1 MSERP
6 PNTRPISRRTFG
18 RALGAGAVAAALPGR
33 AGANE
38 NALPVLQP
46 SVIPPTSAKVQT
58 TACAYCVV
66 GCGYKVYTW
75 PVGEMGGASAEEN
88 AFGVNFPVRP
98 MAGYW
103 VSPQMHNEVQIDGE
117 PHHVV
122 VLPDPEATVVNVG
135 GNYSLGGSLARRL
148 YNPDTP
154 TADRFQFPQIR
165 VGDDLVR
172 ITWEEATDL
181 MARVSRHVLDTRGP
195 LAWGMKTYSYQFYEN
210 TYAITKLAFDAVGTP
225 CWAPHDSPLHGSD
238 TPGLSD
244 AGIDPFGASYQDWKD
259 ADVILV
265 SGVSLY
271 EAKAILFD
279 DWVRPGGARLIVV
292 DPRRS
297 PTAEYAL
304 ESGGLH
310 LQLKPGTDALLCNAL
325 AWIIIDEGWADEE
338 FIERWTARPDDI
350 PARDSTDWRRAR
362 HALTYAEYVDFI
374 RGEPLHV
381 PELAAEETG
390 VSVSQLYTAARYMAE
405 PRPGGPPR
413 TSLMLEKG
421 NYWGFNYPNSASLV
435 SLGLLVGAGNRPGRM
450 IGRGGGHQRGMIAGG
465 HYPYERSPD
474 RIAGQPVGLN
484 LDRWAAEGNLAFAW
498 AIGCTWA
505 AGGTTNASRLF
516 SQMHAQARGAPDQL
530 DASVFPNGLD
540 GGLDVG
546 LAAAILR
553 RRVDAG
559 GLVFVQQDIYPQTL
573 TELAD
578 LVLPAASWGEDRF
591 SRMNGERRLRTYAHI
606 CDAPGE
612 AKSDWWIVA
621 RFAQDMG
628 YEGFDWQTS
637 ADLFEEAGLHSAK
650 AHDYRAVIE
659 LARDLGQSPVA
670 LVEAM
675 GTTGIQ
681 CPVVRDGDTLR
692 GTVRLHSDGFNT
704 KTKRAFFVR
713 GSYTMATRQRERL
726 APRDGEHWVINR
738 RASTV
743 WSAMI
748 EDLRNPFRM
757 AQLPNNPIQMHPD
770 DARASGLEHG
780 DAVRVVRTDPD
791 GSFEGVLDVTDAV
804 RPGVVCTYFN
814 FTGDLRYAANNV
826 TSSEGDPVSGK
837 VPFKLGR
844 GRVERIEDGR

>member
-1 MSERP
+1 MSER
-6 PNTRPISRRTFG
+6 RIDRRAFG
-18 RALGAGAVAAALPGR
+18 KALGKALSAGAVTAALPGR
-33 AGANE
+33 ASANADPLAVIP
-38 NALPVLQP
+38 N
-46 SVIPPTSAKVQT
+46 SVIPPTTAKVQT
-58 TACAYCVV
+58 TACAYCIV

-75 PVGEMGGASAEEN
+75 PVGEMGGPTAGEN
-88 AFGVNFPVRP
+88 AFGVDFPVRA

-117 PHHVV
+117 PHHVI

-148 YNPDTP
+148 YNPDSP
-154 TADRFQFPQIR
+154 TADRLQFPQLR
-165 VGDDLVR
+165 VGDALVR
-172 ITWEEATDL
+172 IRWSEAIDL
-181 MARVSRHVLDTRGP
+181 LARVSQHVLDTRGP

-210 TYAITKLAFDAVGTP
+210 TYAITKLAFDAIGTP

-244 AGIDPFGASYQDWKD
+244 AGVDAFGAAYQDWKD
-259 ADVILV
+259 ADVIFV

-310 LQLKPGTDALLCNAL
+310 LQLVPGTDALLCNAL

-338 FIERWTARPDDI
+338 FIERWTA
-350 PARDSTDWRRAR
+350 WAR
-362 HALTYAEYVDFI
+362 HALTYADYVDFI
-374 RGEPLHV
+374 RNEPLHV

-390 VSVSQLYTAARYMAE
+390 VSVSQLYAAARLMAE
-405 PRPGGPPR
+405 PRPGGRPR

-421 NYWGFNYPNSASLV
+421 NYWGLNYPNSASLA

-465 HYPYERSPD
+465 QYPLERSPD

-484 LDRWAAEGNLAFAW
+484 LDRWAAEGNLSLAW
-498 AIGCTWA
+498 TIGCTWA
-505 AGGTTNASRLF
+505 AGGTSDAARLF
-516 SQMHAQARGAPDQL
+516 SQVHAQAREAPDQL
-530 DASVFPNGLD
+530 DDSVCPNGPQ

-591 SRMNGERRLRTYAHI
+591 SRMNGERRLRTYARI
-606 CDAPGE
+606 CDPPGE
-612 AKSDWWIVA
+612 ARSDWWIIA
-621 RFAQDMG
+621 RFAEAMG
-628 YEGFDWQTS
+628 FEGFDWETS
-637 ADLFEEAGLHSAK
+637 AELFSEAGMRSAK

-659 LARDLGQSPVA
+659 LARDQGRSAVEI
-670 LVEAM
+670 VEAM

-681 CPVVRDGDTLR
+681 CPVVREGDTLR
-692 GTVRLHSDGFNT
+692 GTVRLHADGFST
-704 KTKRAFFVR
+704 KTGRAFFVR
-713 GSYTMATRQRERL
+713 GSYTAASRQRERL
-726 APRDGEHWVINR
+726 APRDGELWVINR

-748 EDLRNPFRM
+748 EDLRNPFRIE
-757 AQLPNNPIQMHPD
+757 QLPNNPIQMHPD
-770 DARASGLEHG
+770 DAQAGGLVHG
-780 DAVRVVRTDPD
+780 DAVRVVRRDPD

-814 FTGDLRYAANNV
+814 YTGDTRYAANNV

-844 GRVERIEDGR
+844 GRVERIEGGG